1 MRHAAVLNVLTAHMI
16 LHDVPRTSRHHHTP
30 NTRHSIDPT
39 TTLLR
44 QPTPQMGLFENFME
58 ELDNFIDDATM
69 RRMGNGAK
77 FYGKRKSSFYGK
89 DDAMRKK
96 DPKVADE
103 AEDWR
108 GPGGGSFFVL
118 SKERDEQGR
127 PVGFLSRKEARAQKA
142 KEEQEKWDRVRESNS
157 LMGSFAKALRP
168 DDDE

>member
-1 MRHAAVLNVLTAHMI
+1 MNLLTAHVYTA
-16 LHDVPRTSRHHHTP
+16 LLPSHSQLQHHHQP
-30 NTRHSIDPT
+30 HDSLRHT
-39 TTLLR
+39 TSDSTLHRL
-44 QPTPQMGLFENFME
+44 TSPQMGLFGDFFE

-142 KEEQEKWDRVRESNS
+142 KEEQEKWDRIRESNN